1 MTGAGE
7 KKSKKWYKYSML
19 DITVLCSVV
28 DNYGDIGFVYRLC
41 RRLSEISTEL
51 KIRLVVDNLES
62 FAFMNPQINS
72 SQAEQI
78 SSGWKILDWNNRQ
91 VCTKE
96 FLENPPQYILQCFQ
110 CGRPEWFDEI
120 IFSEDFKGPSHILD
134 VEYLTA
140 EEWADNFHLMKSAT
154 RSAKVRKTI
163 FMPGFTAKTGGLVL
177 DENFVRCAGDA
188 KYSLD
193 KASGKLDEA
202 QKEIL
207 LSDDYYKI
215 LVFSYPR
222 NFEFLV
228 DAIDSFAGFCE
239 KKVHVFLARGI
250 SVQPFEDA
258 CRGRNIEF
266 GYSKLPPLEQEQW
279 DAFIC
284 SMDFN
289 FIRGEDSFSRASL
302 SGIPFV
308 WHAYVQDDE
317 FQLVKLNAF
326 LDRMKDFFSPELFD
340 DYKRFCFLYNRNFPV
355 EPGDEAC
362 QQIATLSSALPMTE
376 SEASEEMRD
385 LAIRLMSSSQ
395 QSKKAFSDSARHFMD
410 NGDLAENLL
419 DFIKVNAL

>member
-1 MTGAGE
+1 MQE
-7 KKSKKWYKYSML
+7 KKNQKNDTNTSML

-51 KIRLVVDNLES
+51 QIRLVVDNLDS
-62 FAFMNPQINS
+62 FAFMNPEINS
-72 SQAEQI
+72 SQAEQF

-96 FLENPPQYILQCFQ
+96 FLENPPQFILQCFQ

-120 IFSEDFKGPSHILD
+120 IFSENFQGSSHILD

-140 EEWADNFHLMKSAT
+140 EEWADSFHLMKSAT
-154 RSAKVRKTI
+154 RSAKVKKTI
-163 FMPGFTAKTGGLVL
+163 FMPGFTKKTGGLVL

-188 KYSLD
+188 EYALER
-193 KASGKLDEA
+193 AAGKLDED
-202 QKEIL
+202 QKKIL
-207 LSDDYYKI
+207 LNDDYFKI

-222 NFEFLV
+222 SFDFLV
-228 DAIDSFAGFCE
+228 EAIDSFAGFCD

-258 CRGRNIEF
+258 CSGRNIEF
-266 GYSKLPPLEQEQW
+266 EYSKLPPLEQEQW

-326 LDRMKDFFSPELFD
+326 LDRMKDFFSPEFFEE
-340 DYKRFCFLYNRNFPV
+340 YKRFCFLYNRNFHV

-362 QQIATLSSALPMTE
+362 QQIATFDSPLPATE
-376 SEASEEMRD
+376 SEAGEEMRD
-385 LAIRLMSSSQ
+385 LAIKLLSSSG
-395 QSKKAFSDSARHFMD
+395 QSRQAFRDSACHFMN
-410 NGDLAENLL
+410 NGDLAQNLL
-419 DFIKVNAL
+419 DFMKSTDL